1 MADLGSEPALRF
13 APAGGPF
20 SRLALTQ
27 YSALAYMRLRMFANG
42 FRTAS
47 GAVEFGARAVSY
59 LIYSSIGVGLGI
71 GTGATTYLLAAH
83 QHLHLLAIEFW
94 VLLVLWQLISIV
106 LASFLEQ
113 FDLSSLLRFPVNFG
127 SFLLL
132 HLVSGLVDVSTM
144 AGCLACLGI
153 LIGMTL
159 VRPELFGVTLVALAG
174 FAAFNIL
181 LVRAIFAWLDRWL
194 ARRRSREIVSA
205 AFLLSMLGLQLLNP
219 AIRNENWNPKEHAAR
234 AMTRRSEGPR
244 TGSWLGTVLRVQA
257 WLPGGLPAGAIE
269 SAADGSAAAE
279 TGSLGLLGL
288 YALGAGGLL
297 CIRLR
302 AEYRGESL
310 GEAPSSK
317 EQVRR
322 DEGWLL
328 AGGGP
333 ISAQIEK
340 ELRVLLRSMTQI
352 YAIGVPP
359 IMVVII
365 ASLFRNGASLA
376 HRSVHVALPV
386 CVAYGLLGFTQLIY
400 NSLGA
405 EGKGIQMLFLFPVS
419 MRRILLAKNM
429 FHGALYIGVAIV
441 SGALAT
447 VRIGVPDPAIVA
459 VTLAWLAFALPAN
472 LAAGNLLSVLMA
484 YRVNLGRLGRQS
496 GSQANALL
504 SMLIQT
510 TILGAGA
517 GVVGL
522 CAIFDRMW
530 LAVPGLLALA
540 VVAVGS
546 WLLVL
551 KNVDTLAYHRRD
563 ALIGKLARVE

>member
-1 MADLGSEPALRF
+1 MADLGTERTLRF
-13 APAGGPF
+13 APSGGPF
-20 SRLALTQ
+20 SKLAMTQ
-27 YSALAYMRLRMFANG
+27 YSAVVSMRLRLVANS

-47 GAVEFGARAVSY
+47 GAVEFSARAVSSF
-59 LIYSSIGVGLGI
+59 IYGMIGVGLGV
-71 GTGATTYLLAAH
+71 GAGASTYLLAQH
-83 QHLHLLAIEFW
+83 HHLHLLALEFW
-94 VLLVLWQLISIV
+94 TLFVLWQAISIV

-113 FDLSSLLRFPVNFG
+113 FDFSNLLRFPVNFG

-132 HLVSGLVDVSTM
+132 HLVSGLIDVSTL

-159 VRPELFGVTLVALAG
+159 VRPELFVVTLAALAG

-205 AFLLSMLGLQLLNP
+205 VFLLSMLSLQLLNP
-219 AIRNENWNPKEHAAR
+219 AIRNENWNPTEHAR
-234 AMTRRSEGPR
+234 ETTRHGEGNGEP
-244 TGSWLGTVLRVQA
+244 SWLGTVLRVQA

-269 SAADGSAAAE
+269 SAADGSAAVEA
-279 TGSLGLLGL
+279 GSLSLLGL
-288 YALGAGGLL
+288 YALAAGGLL

-310 GEAPSSK
+310 GEAPSGK
-317 EQVRR
+317 AQARR
-322 DEGWLL
+322 DEGWLVS
-328 AGGGP
+328 GSGP

-340 ELRVLLRSMTQI
+340 ELRVMLRSMTQI

-376 HRSVHVALPV
+376 HRSFQVALPV

-400 NSLGA
+400 NNLGA

-419 MRRILLAKNM
+419 LRRILLAKNL
-429 FHGALYIGVAIV
+429 FHGALYLGVAIV
-441 SGALAT
+441 SGALASL
-447 VRIGVPDPAIVA
+447 RIGTPDPAVVA
-459 VTLAWLAFALPAN
+459 MTLAWLAFALPAN

-522 CAIFDRMW
+522 CTMFDQMW
-530 LAVPGLLALA
+530 LAVPSLLALA

-551 KNVDTLAYHRRD
+551 KQIDSLAYHRRD